1 MSDFNS
7 EEYLTKQEAMARLGV
22 SEYIL
27 WSRATRGDLHPMRLG
42 ARVFYLRDEVDTL
55 ARNMEDMRGKI
66 LVGRLAAPRGS
77 RGKSPIDKTPTG
89 GTPTGSTPAGST
101 LLTAGLPTAGLPTA
115 GLPTAG
121 LPTAGLPTAGL
132 LTAGPARSK
141 LEKNAAPPK
150 GLPYTG
156 DEAASAFK
164 MWDAGKNKRQAVEEL
179 KLRCDIV
186 EHLYDKWQEFGDE
199 LHIPPKMVEIMRA
212 RFKWSESPPTARG
225 FWMALVTFVDQE
237 MRRQSSK
244 KTVYEPIT
252 DEERRLLHEEERS
265 IPEKPALPHSAS
277 NTSNANNQNNTPK
290 TPEPDD
296 DSLSFC

>member
-101 LLTAGLPTAGLPTA
+101 
-115 GLPTAG
+115 
-121 LPTAGLPTAGL
+121 L

-244 KTVYEPIT
+244 KTAYEPIT

-265 IPEKPALPHSAS
+265 IPEKPALPPSPS

-290 TPEPDD
+290 ASEPDD